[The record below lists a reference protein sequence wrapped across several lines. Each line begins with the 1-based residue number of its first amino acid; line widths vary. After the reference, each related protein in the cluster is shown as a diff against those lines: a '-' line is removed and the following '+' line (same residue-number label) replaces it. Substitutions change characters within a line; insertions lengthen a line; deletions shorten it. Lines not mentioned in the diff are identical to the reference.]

1 MTEALRLSVTSTE
14 RHFDVRWG
22 ARARSSLL
30 AALIIIIII
39 IFTPF
44 QSRITQKRM
53 HEKSRKLASAS
64 VLRAIGVFKRVGE
77 MRKKMTRQR
86 HLESQEN

>member
-14 RHFDVRWG
+14 RHFDMRWG

-39 IFTPF
+39 FSPF

-53 HEKSRKLASAS
+53 HEVSRKLARAS
-64 VLRAIGVFKRVGE
+64 VLRAIGVFKRLGE

-86 HLESQEN
+86 HLEC